1 MHVLQVVELTPQQR
15 LRFEGSDCCETWD
28 ADIKVVSG
36 EYVWSPCRDVESW
49 EKTGD
54 LEIPSSLLTSPEV
67 LM

>member
-1 MHVLQVVELTPQQR
+1 MKALIVVRPGDGHV
-15 LRFEGSDCCETWD
+15 
-28 ADIKVVSG
+28 DIKVVSG